1 MAWHLHWQGF
11 EVIIVDR
18 QQTIT
23 ASKAAA
29 GLITPVTGKR
39 MVKMNDYEA
48 YWQYAQEFYR
58 RVEAATGEK
67 FFFEVTMVRWF
78 RNQEEQDTFMNV
90 RHRQYAENIK
100 LQYDKAGAVK
110 GFEMRPAGRL
120 KTADY
125 LKATWKY
132 FGEKNATRCG
142 NVQVRSDVRLSE
154 EGVEIAS
161 MQLTARKI
169 IFTTGYEKE
178 SAEWFPDVPDQPA
191 SGDLLK
197 VRIPNRKEERITHQG
212 IWIVPEGDSIFSV
225 GSTYDWQR
233 LSNEG
238 SEAGKQQLLRQ
249 LSAAEQATAEVVEHV
264 AAVRPAMKNRKVVA
278 QLHSSE
284 RRVGILNGLGAKG
297 SLVAPYK
304 ARAFVEKIK
313 SDMTEQGGGIRNRLE
328 ELFSSNSSKE
338 GRQSLT
344 QLVHHLLSD
353 HIAAGDRVIDAT
365 AGNGFDTLFLAK
377 QSGPQGRVLAYDLQ
391 KTAIDRTAERIAAAG
406 LKNVDLVQTSH
417 KQMEAAGLPAGSVS
431 AITFNLGYLPGS
443 DKSVTTT
450 VEETVAAIQ
459 AGLRLLKEQGV
470 MTVIAY
476 RGHEGG
482 KEEEA
487 AVAREIQPQ
496 KENDYRY
503 QRIAAD
509 PQNSESPVLWVIQKC
524 SKES

>member
-169 IFTTGYEKE
+169 IFTTGYEK
-178 SAEWFPDVPDQPA
+178 
-191 SGDLLK
+191 
-197 VRIPNRKEERITHQG
+197 
-212 IWIVPEGDSIFSV
+212 
-225 GSTYDWQR
+225 
-233 LSNEG
+233 
-238 SEAGKQQLLRQ
+238 
-249 LSAAEQATAEVVEHV
+249 
-264 AAVRPAMKNRKVVA
+264 
-278 QLHSSE
+278 
-284 RRVGILNGLGAKG
+284 
-297 SLVAPYK
+297 
-304 ARAFVEKIK
+304 
-313 SDMTEQGGGIRNRLE
+313 
-328 ELFSSNSSKE
+328 
-338 GRQSLT
+338 
-344 QLVHHLLSD
+344 
-353 HIAAGDRVIDAT
+353 
-365 AGNGFDTLFLAK
+365 
-377 QSGPQGRVLAYDLQ
+377 
-391 KTAIDRTAERIAAAG
+391 
-406 LKNVDLVQTSH
+406 
-417 KQMEAAGLPAGSVS
+417 
-431 AITFNLGYLPGS
+431 
-443 DKSVTTT
+443 
-450 VEETVAAIQ
+450 
-459 AGLRLLKEQGV
+459 
-470 MTVIAY
+470 
-476 RGHEGG
+476 
-482 KEEEA
+482 
-487 AVAREIQPQ
+487 
-496 KENDYRY
+496 
-503 QRIAAD
+503 
-509 PQNSESPVLWVIQKC
+509 
-524 SKES
+524 